1 LLIDWLIAWLP
12 SSMPDNFFIP
22 AWPIVICSA
31 RIANRLVPGSFLDLC
46 TADHSVAALNAGPFV

>member
-1 LLIDWLIAWLP
+1 
-12 SSMPDNFFIP
+12 MPDNFFIP